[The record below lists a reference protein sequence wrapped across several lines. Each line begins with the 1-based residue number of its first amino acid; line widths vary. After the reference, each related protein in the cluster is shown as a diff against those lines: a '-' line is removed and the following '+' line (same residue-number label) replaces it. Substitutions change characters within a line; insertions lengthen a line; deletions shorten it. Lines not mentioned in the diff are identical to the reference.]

1 MNLPKTTTVCIEEGL
16 YTITK
21 DPFNKRIR
29 VDDYY
34 GNINRIVRTVEKVAE
49 DEQYEKI
56 IIKARQEDLV
66 LFLSIGYVLEGMV
79 DHYFLGNHMY
89 FLCKFL
95 QSERRN
101 SDMWHEEDELLENI
115 LSSKLIDSKQSSHM
129 YSLVNCMENHAEQ
142 LADLYRTVFKVY
154 PVPMNNP
161 MKKKKCMREGSV
173 FLAYEHDGKM
183 ISAVSAE
190 VNQRYRNAEITDCAT
205 LPDYRKFKL
214 MQFLITM
221 LEDELHSRRMY
232 CLYSIA
238 RANSYGMNAV
248 FHRLHYQYRGRLA
261 NNCYIFEDIEDMNVW
276 VKYLTR

>member
-56 IIKARQEDLV
+56 IIQARQEDLV

-79 DHYFLGNHMY
+79 DHYFWGNHMY

-161 MKKKKCMREGSV
+161 MYIKKCMREGSV
-173 FLAYEHDGKM
+173 F
-183 ISAVSAE
+183 
-190 VNQRYRNAEITDCAT
+190 
-205 LPDYRKFKL
+205 
-214 MQFLITM
+214 
-221 LEDELHSRRMY
+221 
-232 CLYSIA
+232 
-238 RANSYGMNAV
+238 
-248 FHRLHYQYRGRLA
+248 
-261 NNCYIFEDIEDMNVW
+261 
-276 VKYLTR
+276 